1 MHKGQSWEKQWKKVD
16 RVLFLLISQY
26 FSFMH
31 PKPWLNW
38 FTHFLLEPPPDD
50 PPSGFHWVTRIPPV
64 STTPLLAGLM
74 ALSVVLILFSNHAS
88 HAMEKPCGKEVTYPF
103 VYPTLLTLLLL
114 FWSSHTSLIYQWFLK
129 IIVSE
134 SNVIST
140 NFFKTASQRFKS
152 HHLYKSFKTFFGSV
166 LKFS

>member
-1 MHKGQSWEKQWKKVD
+1 MREAVKKGRQGPFPPHLSI
-16 RVLFLLISQY
+16 LF
-26 FSFMH
+26 FMH

-50 PPSGFHWVTRIPPV
+50 PPSVFHWITRIPPI

-74 ALSVVLILFSNHAS
+74 ALSVVLILLSNHAS

-103 VYPTLLTLLLL
+103 VYQESTPTLLTLWLL
-114 FWSSHTSLIYQWFLK
+114 FWSSHTSVIYQWFPK

-152 HHLYKSFKTFFGSV
+152 HHLYKSFKTFFGSI